1 MTDETLPPL
10 TETRKERTIDGQA
23 LVLQDFT
30 RGKPKDR
37 LYPSELEIPLRPMRQ
52 ELMTSQKSK
61 ISWLVRDKPK
71 VLPLTAVLAALLTGC
86 ASWSP
91 TTQELPTVPVPM
103 LWSTAATS
111 ATSANAA
118 PAANTLAQW
127 WQKFNDPL
135 LGTLVEEALQAN
147 TSIRTAQAALQQSR
161 ALRDIRTAGMLPG
174 ISASG
179 AVQRSK
185 SANMDASNSFRAG
198 LDASWE
204 PDIFGGN
211 RSTLNAGEAD
221 AQVSEASLADVQVSI
236 AAEVALAYIQL
247 RGQQAQLL
255 IARNNLVSQQET
267 LQITDWRTQAG
278 LVSSLELEQAR
289 AASEQTHAQIP
300 ALEAGIARTRHSL
313 AILTGRAP
321 DTLLAL
327 ISSPL
332 PVPQASDDLAL
343 SIPAQTLR
351 QRPDV
356 RAAEY
361 RISAALA
368 RVDAADAARYPS
380 FSIGGSLG
388 LNALTLGALTN
399 GASLT
404 AALLG
409 SISVPLFDGG
419 AAKAQVRAQEAAL
432 AQARIGYQ
440 SVVLTALKDV
450 EDALVTLQGDR
461 ARLGHLQSAAV
472 AAENAALLAQNRYT
486 SGLIDFQTVLQTQRT
501 LLTAQDSVASTTADI
516 STDHVRLYKALGG
529 GWN

>member
-1 MTDETLPPL
+1 
-10 TETRKERTIDGQA
+10 
-23 LVLQDFT
+23 
-30 RGKPKDR
+30 
-37 LYPSELEIPLRPMRQ
+37 MRQ

-61 ISWLVRDKPK
+61 FSWLVRGTPK
-71 VLPLTAVLAALLTGC
+71 ARPLTAVLAAVLTGC

-91 TTQELPTVPVPM
+91 TTQELPAVPVPAH
-103 LWSTAATS
+103 WSTSAVS
-111 ATSANAA
+111 ATNDRPA
-118 PAANTLAQW
+118 PATRSLAQW
-127 WQKFNDPL
+127 WKKFNDPL
-135 LGTLVEEALQAN
+135 LGTLVEDALQVN
-147 TSIRTAQAALQQSR
+147 TSIRSAQAALQQSR
-161 ALRDIRTAGMLPG
+161 ALRDVRTAGMLPG
-174 ISASG
+174 ASASG
-179 AVQRSK
+179 AVQRSRLG
-185 SANMDASNSFRAG
+185 NGDASNSFRAG

-204 PDIFGGN
+204 PDIFGGK
-211 RSTLNAGEAD
+211 RSALNASEAD

-247 RGQQAQLL
+247 RGQQAQLM
-255 IARNNLVSQQET
+255 IARNNLASQQET

-289 AASEQTHAQIP
+289 AASEQTRAQIP
-300 ALEAGIARTRHSL
+300 ALEASIARTRHSL

-321 DTLLAL
+321 DTLQAL

-356 RAAEY
+356 RAAEH

-368 RVDAADAARYPS
+368 RVDAADAARYPG

-404 AALLG
+404 TALLG

-419 AAKAQVRAQEAAL
+419 AATAQVRAQEAAL
-432 AQARIGYQ
+432 EQARVGYQ

-450 EDALVTLQGDR
+450 EDALVALQGDR
-461 ARLGHLQSAAV
+461 ARLVYLQSAAT
-472 AAENAALLAQNRYT
+472 AAGNAALLAQNRYN

-516 STDHVRLYKALGG
+516 SADHVRLYKALGG
-529 GWN
+529 GWY